1 MATPFEKVLEVCKRA
16 SMLIEAAR
24 HDWKYAEEDTRY
36 HSQVFAKHYTYVGW
50 FQCVSKEA
58 AQELHA
64 LFQECEDLD
73 SLCAFERV
81 SVLCYLGLKERRH
94 LEEIKSQQDDTF

>member
-1 MATPFEKVLEVCKRA
+1 MATPFEKVLGVVKKAE
-16 SMLIEAAR
+16 MLIDAAR
-24 HDWKYAEEDTRY
+24 HDWKYADADISY
-36 HSQVFAKHYTYVGW
+36 HSQVFAKNYTYVGW

-64 LFQECEDLD
+64 LFQEYEELD
-73 SLCAFERV
+73 SVCSFERV
-81 SVLCYLGLKERRH
+81 SVLCYLGLKERRY